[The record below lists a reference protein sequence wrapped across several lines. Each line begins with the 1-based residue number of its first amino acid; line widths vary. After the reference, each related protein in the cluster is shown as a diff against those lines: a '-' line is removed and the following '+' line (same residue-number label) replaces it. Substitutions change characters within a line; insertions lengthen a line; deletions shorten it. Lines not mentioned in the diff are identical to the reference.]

1 MKKFLEAEWQ
11 NLAMAN
17 YEIDQKLLSKLI
29 PRGTELDI
37 WNGCCYVSL
46 VAFMF
51 VNTKVLGF
59 SIPFHKNFEEVNLRF
74 YVRYKHEN
82 EWRRGVVFVKEIVPK
97 PMISFVSN
105 TVYGEHYHTLPM
117 KHNISSGLDKL
128 EVEYFWKFRNEW
140 NHFKVIANPEE
151 KPILHGS
158 EAEFITEHY
167 WGYTRINDS
176 KTSQY
181 EVGHPRW
188 NQYNLESYDIQC
200 NAVQLYGEPFGECLS
215 QKPVSVMLAKGSEVS
230 IRRAGKI

>member
-17 YEIDQKLLSKLI
+17 YEIDPKLLNKYV
-29 PRGTELDI
+29 PRGTEIDI
-37 WNGCCYVSL
+37 WNNTCYVSL

-59 SIPFHKNFEEVNLRF
+59 SIPFHINFEEVNLRF

-97 PMISFVSN
+97 PMISFVAN
-105 TVYGEHYHTLPM
+105 TIYGEHYNTLPM

-158 EAEFITEHY
+158 EAAFITEHY

-181 EVGHPRW
+181 EVEHPSW
-188 NQYNLESYDIQC
+188 NQYNVEGYDILC
-200 NAVQLYGEPFGECLS
+200 NAAQLYGEAFGECLS
-215 QKPVSVMLAKGSEVS
+215 QKPLSVILAKGSEVS
-230 IRRAGKI
+230 VRRAGKI

>member
-1 MKKFLEAEWQ
+1 MKKFLGAEWQ

-17 YEIDQKLLSKLI
+17 YEIDPKLLSKHI

-97 PMISFVSN
+97 PMISFVAN

-181 EVGHPRW
+181 EVEHPRW
-188 NQYNLESYDIQC
+188 NQYNLVSYDIQC
-200 NAVQLYGEPFGECLS
+200 NAVHLYGEPFGECLS
-215 QKPVSVMLAKGSEVS
+215 QKPVSVILAKGSEVS
-230 IRRAGKI
+230 VRRAGKI